1 MQSLTLHSLSLQA
14 PDSGRQPSSILHPPS
29 SPFPGDPQPAEAGT
43 PNGASAL
50 DVAAERL
57 DLLAAESAED
67 ARLFMCCNLAAD
79 AARCRLEGDA
89 LRLAAGTLRE
99 FTHTEAALAPANV
112 VPWHRHSAPV
122 PASFAP
128 AGAVLLA
135 CADDLAMKALDA
147 LEAGFI
153 RHPLEAAG
161 YQAEASALRYAVA
174 VLANETPAT
183 PEQLAA

>member
-1 MQSLTLHSLSLQA
+1 
-14 PDSGRQPSSILHPPS
+14 
-29 SPFPGDPQPAEAGT
+29 
-43 PNGASAL
+43 L

-67 ARLFMCCNLAAD
+67 ARLFTRCNLAAD
-79 AARCRLEGDA
+79 AARCQLERDA

-99 FTHTEAALAPANV
+99 FTRTEAALLPANV
-112 VPWHRHSAPV
+112 IPWHRHGPPAIASFV
-122 PASFAP
+122 PACE
-128 AGAVLLA
+128 VLLA

-147 LEAGFI
+147 LESGFI

-174 VLANETPAT
+174 VLASETPAT
-183 PEQLAA
+183 AEQLAA